1 MIDEIKFYS
10 AAEPVKLIDVKSDSS
25 LTDDDPLIK
34 RQSKRK
40 KAAPTYTLP
49 QVLDM
54 VEELPT
60 LDLNSFR
67 EFYDTKRQQKKA
79 RARARKA
86 KIEP

>member
-1 MIDEIKFYS
+1 MKSNTE
-10 AAEPVKLIDVKSDSS
+10 DVKSDSS
-25 LTDDDPLIK
+25 CSEDEHLIK

-49 QVLDM
+49 QVLEM
-54 VEELPT
+54 VKELPVLN
-60 LDLNSFR
+60 LDSFR